1 MVLPSS
7 NKRRYVV
14 IVNVCRWLLALV
26 LMLSGFLKAVDPVGA
41 AHKLQEYATAFSID
55 GVSGAWLLAAA
66 VVQAAVEFLIGL
78 YLFLGVYRR
87 TVSFLA
93 LVAMSLFVPFSL

>member
-7 NKRRYVV
+7 NRRRYVV

-41 AHKLQEYATAFSID
+41 AHKLQEYASAFSFV
-55 GVSGAWLLAAA
+55 GVSDAWLLAAA
-66 VVQAAVEFLIGL
+66 VGL
-78 YLFLGVYRR
+78 SVYNLLQRHLTKTYTGMQTETFICR
-87 TVSFLA
+87 SPL
-93 LVAMSLFVPFSL
+93 